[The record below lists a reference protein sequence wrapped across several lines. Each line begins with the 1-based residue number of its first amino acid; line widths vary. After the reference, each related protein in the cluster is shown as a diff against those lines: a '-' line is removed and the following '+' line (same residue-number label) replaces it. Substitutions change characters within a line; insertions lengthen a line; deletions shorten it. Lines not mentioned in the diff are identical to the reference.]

1 MDVNT
6 SHEWDTKNMHR
17 KSKLRV
23 WNKTEVR
30 DVIQSLVDLRADM
43 RRLEGRFARAIRDLR
58 SNQRASATNLIH
70 YLALRGHDL
79 RQLQKKLAEIG
90 VSSLGRSEGH
100 ILDDVDRVLEILRRL
115 HRSAPV
121 APAARRSGGN
131 GGSFLEAR
139 TEALLGPSPAGRN
152 VRILV
157 TAPSEAATN
166 YELIHGLLQNGMNCL
181 RINCA
186 YDSPEAWSRM
196 IANLRQA
203 QKELDKPC
211 NLLMDIA
218 GPKLR
223 VGPIEAGPRVIKV
236 RPQRDIF
243 GRIKSPAR
251 LWLTPDENRMRPP
264 EGADGCLYLDA
275 SWLACCAPGDSIHF
289 KDARGSGRKM
299 SIKASDGANRWAE
312 ISKTAYITP
321 ETDLHLQ
328 RRGEGH
334 VHDTSVEH
342 VPSTRP
348 RDIPALVQN
357 LVLRVG
363 DTLMLTRAFAPGH
376 PAVYDEL
383 GRLLSPA
390 TVSLT
395 LPEIFDQVRPGEP
408 IWFDDG
414 KIGGTIRAIDDEAI
428 SVEITHAA
436 AAGSKLEADKGI
448 NVPESELQL
457 PPLTSNDLRAL
468 EFIATHADMVGY
480 SFVRDAHGVRE
491 LRRRLA
497 ELGGKNVGIVLKIET
512 RKAFESLPD
521 LLLAAMHGGP
531 VGVMIARGDLAIEC
545 GFERLAEVQEEILW
559 FAEAAHVPVIWAT
572 QVLERLAKDGIP
584 SRAEIT
590 DAAMAGRAEC
600 VMLNKGPFIVD
611 AVRSLDDIL
620 RRMETHQAKK
630 RSMMRSLKM
639 ASRYRAKTHSGG
651 LSTISFPAVRNK
663 KLRRLTKERTA
674 SSVKRASNAPY
685 GHRKGGPKA
694 A

>member
-1 MDVNT
+1 M
-6 SHEWDTKNMHR
+6 SR
-17 KSKLRV
+17 RSKLRV
-23 WNKTEVR
+23 WNKTEVWAA
-30 DVIQSLVDLRADM
+30 IQALIDLRADM
-43 RRLEGRFARAIRDLR
+43 LRLEGRFGRSIRELR
-58 SNQRASATNLIH
+58 SNQRASATNLVH

-100 ILDDVDRVLEILRRL
+100 ILDDINRVLEILRRL
-115 HRSAPV
+115 HHSAPD
-121 APAARRSGGN
+121 APAARKSVENRTSV
-131 GGSFLEAR
+131 LEAR
-139 TEALLGPSPAGRN
+139 TEALLGPAPAGRK

-166 YELIHGLLQNGMNCL
+166 YELVHRLLQNGMNCM

-203 QKELDKPC
+203 QEELGKPC

-223 VGPIEAGPRVIKV
+223 VGPIEAGPQVMKV

-243 GRIKSPAR
+243 GRIESPAR
-251 LWLTPDENRMRPP
+251 LWLTPSEHRMRTPA
-264 EGADGCLYLDA
+264 GADACLYLDA
-275 SWLACCAPGDSIHF
+275 NWLASCAPGDSIHF
-289 KDARGSGRKM
+289 KDARGSGRTM
-299 SIKASDGANRWAE
+299 RIVASEGANRWAE
-312 ISKTAYITP
+312 LSKTAYITP
-321 ETDLHLQ
+321 ETNLHLQ
-328 RRGEGH
+328 RRGQAH
-334 VHDTSVEH
+334 LHDANVEH
-342 VPSTRP
+342 VPATRP
-348 RDIPALVQN
+348 RDIPAHVQT
-357 LVLRVG
+357 LVLRPG
-363 DTLMLTRAFAPGH
+363 DTLMLTREFAPGH
-376 PAVYDEL
+376 PAIYNEQ

-395 LPEIFDQVRPGEP
+395 LPEIFDQVRPSEP

-414 KIGGTIRAIDDEAI
+414 KIGGTIRAIDFDAI

-436 AAGSKLEADKGI
+436 PEGSKLESDKGI
-448 NVPESELQL
+448 NLPESELRL
-457 PPLTSNDLRAL
+457 PPLTVNDERAL
-468 EFIATHADMVGY
+468 EFIAKHADMVGY

-491 LRRRLA
+491 LQRSLA
-497 ELGGKNVGIVLKIET
+497 DLGGEHVGIILKIET

-572 QVLERLAKDGIP
+572 QVLERLAKVGIP

-590 DAAMAGRAEC
+590 DAAMASRAEC
-600 VMLNKGPFIVD
+600 VMLNKGPYIVD

-639 ASRYRAKTHSGG
+639 ASNYRAKTHSGG
-651 LSTISFPAVRNK
+651 LAIISLPAVRNK
-663 KLRRLTKERTA
+663 KPRSLTKERTL
-674 SSVKRASNAPY
+674 SSAKGTPNAPSV
-685 GHRKGGPKA
+685 HRKGGSKA

>member
-1 MDVNT
+1 MGSRST
-6 SHEWDTKNMHR
+6 
-17 KSKLRV
+17 LRV

-30 DVIQSLVDLRADM
+30 DAMEALADLRADM
-43 RRLEGRFARAIRDLR
+43 VRLESRFSRVIRELR
-58 SNQRASATNLIH
+58 SDQRSSATNLVH

-79 RQLQKKLAEIG
+79 RKLQKRLAEIG

-115 HRSAPV
+115 HHAAPG
-121 APAARRSGGN
+121 APSYRKSGEKCTPV
-131 GGSFLEAR
+131 LKAR
-139 TEALLGPSPAGRN
+139 TEALLGPTPVGRN

-166 YELIHGLLQNGMNCL
+166 YELIHRLLQNGMNCL

-186 YDSPEAWSRM
+186 YDTPEAWGRM
-196 IANLRQA
+196 IANLHQA
-203 QKELDKPC
+203 QEELDKPC

-223 VGPIEAGPRVIKV
+223 IGPIEPGPRVMKV
-236 RPQRDIF
+236 RPRRDVF
-243 GRIKSPAR
+243 GRIESPAR
-251 LWLTPDENRMRPP
+251 LWLTPNENRARPP
-264 EGADGCLYLDA
+264 AGADGCLNLDPN
-275 SWLACCAPGDSIHF
+275 WLASCAPGDSIHF
-289 KDARGSGRKM
+289 KDARGSGRTM
-299 SIKASDGANRWAE
+299 SIVAAEGANRWAE
-312 ISKTAYITP
+312 LSKTAYITP

-334 VHDTSVEH
+334 LHDANVDH
-342 VPSTRP
+342 VPATRP
-348 RDIPALVQN
+348 LDIPAHVQC

-363 DTLMLTRAFAPGH
+363 DTLILTRTFAPGH
-376 PAVYDEL
+376 PAIYDEQ

-395 LPEIFDQVRPGEP
+395 LPEIFDQVKPGEP

-414 KIGGTIRAIDDEAI
+414 KIGGAIRTVDFDAI
-428 SVEITHAA
+428 SVEITHASPE
-436 AAGSKLEADKGI
+436 GSKLEADKGI
-448 NVPESELQL
+448 NAPESELRL
-457 PPLTSNDLRAL
+457 PPLTSNDQRAL
-468 EFIATHADMVGY
+468 EFIAKHADMVGY
-480 SFVRDAHGVRE
+480 SFVRDAHGIRE
-491 LRRRLA
+491 LQRRLA
-497 ELGGKNVGIVLKIET
+497 DLGGEHVGIILKIET

-521 LLLAAMHGGP
+521 LLLAAMHGAS

-590 DAAMAGRAEC
+590 DAAMASRAEC
-600 VMLNKGPFIVD
+600 VMLNKGPYIVD
-611 AVRSLDDIL
+611 ALRSLDDIL

-630 RSMMRSLKM
+630 SSMMRSLKI
-639 ASRYRAKTHSGG
+639 ASNYRAMPHAS
-651 LSTISFPAVRNK
+651 ISVINVPATRTKKPRSLNK
-663 KLRRLTKERTA
+663 VRTA
-674 SSVKRASNAPY
+674 RAAKRDIKTPSI
-685 GHRKGGPKA
+685 HKKGGSEA

>member
-1 MDVNT
+1 M
-6 SHEWDTKNMHR
+6 SSR
-17 KSKLRV
+17 SSLPV
-23 WNKTEVR
+23 WNKAEVR
-30 DVIQSLVDLRADM
+30 AAIQSLVDLRADM
-43 RRLEGRFARAIRDLR
+43 IRLEGSFSRAIRELR
-58 SNQRASATNLIH
+58 SDQRTSATNLIH

-79 RQLQKKLAEIG
+79 RKLQKRLAEIG

-115 HRSAPV
+115 HHSA
-121 APAARRSGGN
+121 SG
-131 GGSFLEAR
+131 SLATRKCREKCTSMLEAR
-139 TEALLGPSPAGRN
+139 TEALLGPAPVGRN

-166 YELIHGLLQNGMNCL
+166 YELVHQLLQNGMNCL

-186 YDSPEAWSRM
+186 YDGPEAWSRM

-203 QKELDKPC
+203 QEELGKPC

-223 VGPIEAGPRVIKV
+223 VGPIEAGPQVMKV
-236 RPQRDIF
+236 RLRRDVF

-251 LWLTPDENRMRPP
+251 LWLTPDEHRVRPP
-264 EGADGCLYLDA
+264 AGADGCLYLDA
-275 SWLACCAPGDSIHF
+275 NWLASCAPGDSIHF
-289 KDARGSGRKM
+289 KDARGSGRTM
-299 SIKASDGANRWAE
+299 NIVASEGANRWAE
-312 ISKTAYITP
+312 LSKTAYLTP

-334 VHDTSVEH
+334 LHDTNVEH

-348 RDIPALVQN
+348 RDIPAHVQT
-357 LVLRVG
+357 LVLRPG
-363 DTLMLTRAFAPGH
+363 DTLMLTRTFAPGH
-376 PAVYDEL
+376 PAIYDEQ

-395 LPEIFDQVRPGEP
+395 LPEIFDQLKPGEP

-414 KIGGTIRAIDDEAI
+414 KIGGTIQAIDSEAI
-428 SVEITHAA
+428 FVEITHASPE
-436 AAGSKLEADKGI
+436 GSKLEADKGI
-448 NVPESELQL
+448 NVPESELRL
-457 PPLTSNDLRAL
+457 PPLTSNDQRAL
-468 EFIATHADMVGY
+468 EFIAKHADMVGY

-491 LRRRLA
+491 LQRRLA
-497 ELGGKNVGIVLKIET
+497 DLGGEHVGIILKIET
-512 RKAFESLPD
+512 RKAFESLPE

-590 DAAMAGRAEC
+590 DAAMASRAEC
-600 VMLNKGPFIVD
+600 VMLNKGPYIVE
-611 AVRSLDDIL
+611 ALRSLDNIL

-639 ASRYRAKTHSGG
+639 ASNYRARTHSGG
-651 LSTISFPAVRNK
+651 LSTISSPAVRNK
-663 KLRRLTKERTA
+663 KLRPLTKERTV
-674 SSVKRASNAPY
+674 SSAKRVSNAPSV
-685 GHRKGGPKA
+685 HRKGGSKA

>member
-1 MDVNT
+1 M
-6 SHEWDTKNMHR
+6 
-17 KSKLRV
+17 
-23 WNKTEVR
+23 
-30 DVIQSLVDLRADM
+30 
-43 RRLEGRFARAIRDLR
+43 
-58 SNQRASATNLIH
+58 
-70 YLALRGHDL
+70 
-79 RQLQKKLAEIG
+79 
-90 VSSLGRSEGH
+90 
-100 ILDDVDRVLEILRRL
+100 
-115 HRSAPV
+115 
-121 APAARRSGGN
+121 
-131 GGSFLEAR
+131 
-139 TEALLGPSPAGRN
+139 
-152 VRILV
+152 V

-166 YELIHGLLQNGMNCL
+166 YELVQQLLQSGMNCL

-203 QKELDKPC
+203 QEELKKPC
-211 NLLMDIA
+211 TLLMDIA

-223 VGPIEAGPRVIKV
+223 VGPLEAGPQVMKV
-236 RPQRDIF
+236 RPHRDVF
-243 GRIKSPAR
+243 GRIKSPTR
-251 LWLTPDENRMRPP
+251 LWLTPDESRVRPP
-264 EGADGCLYLDA
+264 AGAEGSLYLDA
-275 SWLACCAPGDSIHF
+275 NWLASCAPGDSIHF
-289 KDARGSGRKM
+289 KDARGAGRRM
-299 SIKASDGANRWAE
+299 NIVASEGANRWAE
-312 ISKTAYITP
+312 LSKTAYITP

-328 RRGEGH
+328 RRGKGH
-334 VHDTSVEH
+334 LHDANVEH
-342 VPSTRP
+342 VPATQP
-348 RDIPALVQN
+348 RDIPAHVQS
-357 LVLRVG
+357 LVLRPG
-363 DTLMLTRAFAPGH
+363 DTLMLTRTFAPGH
-376 PAVYDEL
+376 PAIYDEQ

-436 AAGSKLEADKGI
+436 PDGSKLEADKGI
-448 NVPESELQL
+448 NVPESELRL

-468 EFIATHADMVGY
+468 EFIARHADLVGY
-480 SFVRDAHGVRE
+480 SFVRDAHGIRE
-491 LRRRLA
+491 LQRHLA
-497 ELGGKNVGIVLKIET
+497 ELGGEHLGIILKIET

-559 FAEAAHVPVIWAT
+559 LAEAAHVPVIWAT

-600 VMLNKGPFIVD
+600 VMLNKGPYIVD

-620 RRMETHQAKK
+620 RRMQTHQAKK
-630 RSMMRSLKM
+630 RSMMRSLKL
-639 ASRYRAKTHSGG
+639 ASNYRAKPHAAGPSIIN
-651 LSTISFPAVRNK
+651 LPAARNK
-663 KLRRLTKERTA
+663 KLQPHAKERSLSSARSA
-674 SSVKRASNAPY
+674 SSTPSA
-685 GHRKGGPKA
+685 HRKGGSKA